1 MDYEVGLLECA
12 ARNNPQASRSVQKL
26 PLLIITTIF
35 PAVHVGFHPTVGFY
49 PTADF
54 IQLLDFRIPA
64 LFLRLSQRHS
74 LGFAAH
80 PQ

>member
-12 ARNNPQASRSVQKL
+12 ARNNPQESRSVQNL
-26 PLLIITTIF
+26 PHLIITTIF
-35 PAVHVGFHPTVGFY
+35 PAVHVGFYPTIGFY

-64 LFLRLSQRHS
+64 LFLPLSQRHS